1 MIIRSVNEVTGTE
14 RDVHGEGWRSRR
26 LLLADDGIGY
36 SLHETTL
43 DAGIELRF
51 EYRNHRETVYCLE
64 GEGSVEDVASGR
76 RTVLRPGSMYSAG
89 IGEPHVVRTDTQM
102 RVSASSPPRSAAPR
116 RPTEPGPRAR
126 GTTVA

>member
-102 RVSASSPPRSAAPR
+102 RVLCVFTPALGG
-116 RPTEPGPRAR
+116 TEEAD
-126 GTTVA
+126 